1 MVDLQFSASCPLAAP
16 MSIGDRTGV
25 LASCLPAVA
34 WEGSGWLPFVLHYRQ
49 KRHHSIVPILIPL
62 TSRVFITIPSIHPPK
77 NPLVVLLFLL
87 LPFLQSSPHPATTD
101 SLFLASPPFF
111 LTRPQ
116 PRLLSYSA
124 SLLPKDENRALK
136 VSEKRTATGQ

>member
-34 WEGSGWLPFVLHYRQ
+34 CEGSGWLPFVLHYRQ

-62 TSRVFITIPSIHPPK
+62 TSRVFSRFQVFIHQRT
-77 NPLVVLLFLL
+77 LLWFCC
-87 LPFLQSSPHPATTD
+87 SC
-101 SLFLASPPFF
+101 FF
-111 LTRPQ
+111 LFFFTSPGHHGLIV
-116 PRLLSYSA
+116 PCEPPLFSYS
-124 SLLPKDENRALK
+124 SSTSSSVLFG
-136 VSEKRTATGQ
+136 VIATQRRKSGIKSQ

>member
-1 MVDLQFSASCPLAAP
+1 MVAFCSALQAKKTSFDSTDLNSVDFSSLHHDSKYSSTKEPSC
-16 MSIGDRTGV
+16 GFVV
-25 LASCLPAVA
+25 LASSFSSIFTSPGQHGL
-34 WEGSGWLPFVLHYRQ
+34 FV
-49 KRHHSIVPILIPL
+49 PCE
-62 TSRVFITIPSIHPPK
+62 
-77 NPLVVLLFLL
+77 
-87 LPFLQSSPHPATTD
+87 
-101 SLFLASPPFF
+101 PPFF

>member
-1 MVDLQFSASCPLAAP
+1 VVDLQFSASCPLAAP

-34 WEGSGWLPFVLHYRQ
+34 WEGSGWLPFVLHCRQ

-62 TSRVFITIPSIHPPK
+62 TSRDSKYSSTKEPSCGF
-77 NPLVVLLFLL
+77 VVVA
-87 LPFLQSSPHPATTD
+87 SSFSSIFTSPGQHGLIVPCE
-101 SLFLASPPFF
+101 PPFF